1 MNDIVENFDDE
12 EMEKIQPVKKRN
24 KSLLDG
30 AKLKKRKKIKKEI
43 LLLSRCEEFLFDN
56 QSCKYYFM
64 YFFYHQRVVWT

>member
-30 AKLKKRKKIKKEI
+30 AKLKKRKRIKKEI
-43 LLLSRCEEFLFDN
+43 LLLSRCEEF
-56 QSCKYYFM
+56 
-64 YFFYHQRVVWT
+64 